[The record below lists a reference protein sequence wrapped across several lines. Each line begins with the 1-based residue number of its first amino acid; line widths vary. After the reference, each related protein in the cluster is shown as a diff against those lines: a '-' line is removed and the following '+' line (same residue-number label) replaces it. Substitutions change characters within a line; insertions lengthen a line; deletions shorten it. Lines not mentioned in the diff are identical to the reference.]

1 MFTGLV
7 TAMGTLAARQPR
19 GPGAR
24 LTLTARFDDGPLL
37 LGESI
42 SVSGA
47 CLKVDTVTAD
57 GFEVDAS
64 AETLARTTL
73 GGVKLGGTVHL
84 ERALRAADRMG
95 GHVVTGHVDGVG
107 SLLERRPM
115 GESVALVFGVP
126 LELAPFIAE
135 KGSITV
141 EGVSLT
147 VNGAGPDRFDVTI
160 IPHTLSKTHLGQLRQ
175 GDPVNLEV
183 DLIARYVGRL
193 LAFRT

>member
-7 TAMGTLAARQPR
+7 MAMGTLAAREAR
-19 GPGAR
+19 GPGAKLAFR
-24 LTLTARFDDGPLL
+24 AKLDGEPLA

-42 SVSGA
+42 AVSGC
-47 CLKVDTVTAD
+47 CLSVTTALPD

-73 GGVKLGGTVHL
+73 GNLVPGSTVHL
-84 ERALRAADRMG
+84 ERALRADDRMG
-95 GHVVTGHVDGVG
+95 GHIVTGHVDGVG
-107 SLLERRPM
+107 SLLERTPV
-115 GESVALVFGVP
+115 GDAVGLVFGVP
-126 LELAPFIAE
+126 VDLAPFVAE

-147 VNGAGPDRFDVTI
+147 VNSVGPDRFGVTI
-160 IPHTLSKTHLGQLRQ
+160 IPITQEKTHLGRLTV

-193 LAFRT
+193 LAFRS